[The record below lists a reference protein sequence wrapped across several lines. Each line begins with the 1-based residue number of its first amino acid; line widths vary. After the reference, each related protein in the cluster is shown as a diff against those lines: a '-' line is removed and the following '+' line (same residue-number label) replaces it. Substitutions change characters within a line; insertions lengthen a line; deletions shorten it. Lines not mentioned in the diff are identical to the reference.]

1 MESGLGVVQGWLRG
15 GLGVV
20 LGRCRP
26 GLGVHV
32 GPRRPVIVIKGQ
44 WCRDGVDVVWGRL
57 SLIVEMV

>member
-1 MESGLGVVQGWLRG
+1 MESGLGVVQGSLRG

-26 GLGVHV
+26 GLGMHV
-32 GPRRPVIVIKGQ
+32 GPRRPVIVINGQ
-44 WCRDGVDVVWGRL
+44 WCRDVVDVVWGRL